1 MKKRDSGGRYPE
13 SIYVKVS
20 RLASGRSA
28 EPVKLSRGEMRTL
41 GHVTQEGG
49 QRSIYAAVRGMCVDC
64 MGGAGPQDA
73 KGEIERCTSVG
84 CPLWP
89 FRFGKR
95 IETVSARLIENPS

>member
-1 MKKRDSGGRYPE
+1 MKSRDSQNQYDHD
-13 SIYVKVS
+13 IQAKVS
-20 RLASGRSA
+20 RLATGRSK
-28 EPVKLSRGEMRTL
+28 EPVRLSKDEMRTL
-41 GHVTQEGG
+41 GHVTPEGG
-49 QRSIYAAVRGMCVDC
+49 QRSIYAAVRSMCVDC

-95 IETVSARLIENPS
+95 LGTVAKRLMES